1 MASSHFCH
9 CYLAKK
15 NKRCIFAERKSEIT
29 ANMASEDIAK
39 KWFEQVDE
47 DIDTAEA
54 LFKTILQDAILN
66 IRVRWREC

>member
-1 MASSHFCH
+1 
-9 CYLAKK
+9 
-15 NKRCIFAERKSEIT
+15 
-29 ANMASEDIAK
+29 MASEDIAK